1 MTAQDRRN
9 RAGAM
14 LRVLLADASAGVLVA
29 EPDGAIRRVNE
40 TLRQMLASGVA
51 LAAGADMGGIF
62 AAAGRAGTRQALL
75 EILASET
82 PRTISGRLETGTD
95 DPHHGVAITA
105 LPFPGEAGEAARLV
119 LRIVDTTAQRRMAAQ
134 LAHGQKLQALG
145 QLAGGIA
152 HDFNNLLTAV
162 LGATEQIRGRA
173 SVDAE
178 TMEDAAQIARAAE
191 RGAALVRKLLAF
203 GRQQTLQPKVIAI
216 NAAIRDIAAMLR
228 PMLGG
233 AIRLE
238 LELDAAEP
246 LARVDPTQLDQV
258 LLNLAMNARQAMADK
273 GRLTLHSGHVALYRP
288 LTRGAET
295 IPPGSYVMVEVRD
308 TGCGIPPEA
317 LAHIFEPFFT
327 TRRGAG
333 GTGLGLA
340 TVHGIVRQSHG
351 FLTVDSLVGRGTS
364 MRIYLPRHA
373 GPADPVAS
381 AAPETA
387 PTMDIGGAAR
397 AVLLVDDEAMLRDLM
412 ARVLRQVGWTVLTAD
427 SAESALEMVESG
439 AADELA
445 AVISDVVMPGQDGP
459 ALVRVLRARWPG
471 LPAILVSGYAEERL
485 RVTMAGEGIYFLPKP
500 YGAKD
505 LLALLRRIIDRPVGA
520 TKGSASAE
528 A

>member
-1 MTAQDRRN
+1 MTARERRS

-40 TLRQMLASGVA
+40 TLRQMLASGVP

-162 LGATEQIRGRA
+162 LAAAEQIRARDG
-173 SVDAE
+173 VDAE

-228 PMLGG
+228 PMLGV
-233 AIRLE
+233 AIE
-238 LELDAAEP
+238 LVLDLDAEEP

-258 LLNLAMNARQAMADK
+258 LMNLAMNARQAMADG

-327 TRRGAG
+327 TRRNAG

-351 FLTVDSLVGRGTS
+351 FLTVDSLVGQGTS

-373 GPADPVAS
+373 GPADAAAEAPPMQAGDVA
-381 AAPETA
+381 AAS
-387 PTMDIGGAAR
+387 R
-397 AVLLVDDEAMLRDLM
+397 VVLLVDDEAMLRDLM
-412 ARVLRQVGWTVLTAD
+412 ARALRRGGWRVLTAD
-427 SAESALEMVESG
+427 SAESVLEMVESG
-439 AADELA
+439 AVDGLA
-445 AVISDVVMPGQDGP
+445 AVVSDVVMPGQDGP
-459 ALVRVLRARWPG
+459 ALVRALRGRWPG

-485 RVTMAGEGIYFLPKP
+485 RVAMAGEGIYFLPKP

-505 LLALLRRIIDRPVGA
+505 LLALLARMTG
-520 TKGSASAE
+520 AE
-528 A
+528 AGAIRPEA

>member
-1 MTAQDRRN
+1 VTARERRN
-9 RAGAM
+9 QSGKM
-14 LRVLLADASAGVLVA
+14 LRVLLADSSAGVLIA
-29 EPDGAIRRVNE
+29 EPDGTIRRANE

-51 LAAGADMGGIF
+51 LGAGADMGGIF

-82 PRTISGRLETGTD
+82 PRTISGRLQTGTD
-95 DPHHGVAITA
+95 DPYHGVAITA
-105 LPFPGEAGEAARLV
+105 LPFPGEAGQPARLV

-162 LGATEQIRGRA
+162 LAAAEQIRARDG
-173 SVDAE
+173 VDAA
-178 TMEDAAQIARAAE
+178 TAEDAAQIVRAGE

-203 GRQQTLQPKVIAI
+203 GRQQTLLPRVIAI
-216 NAAIRDIAAMLR
+216 NAAIRDMASMLR

-233 AIRLE
+233 TIELRLD
-238 LELDAAEP
+238 LDTDEP

-258 LLNLAMNARQAMADK
+258 LLNLAMNARQAMPA
-273 GRLTLHSGHVALYRP
+273 GGQLILHSGHVVLYRP
-288 LTRGAET
+288 LARGAET

-308 TGCGIPPEA
+308 NGCGIPPQL

-327 TRRGAG
+327 TRRGNG

-351 FLTVDSLVGRGTS
+351 FLTVDSTVGQGTS

-373 GPADPVAS
+373 GPVDQVAIS
-381 AAPETA
+381 AAAA
-387 PTMDIGGAAR
+387 PPPAR
-397 AVLLVDDEAMLRDLM
+397 SVLLVDDEAMLRDLM
-412 ARVLRQVGWTVLTAD
+412 ARALRQAGWTVLTAD
-427 SAESALEMVESG
+427 SAESAMETAESG
-439 AADELA
+439 TAGSLA

-459 ALVRVLRARWPG
+459 ALVRALRARWPR

-485 RVTMAGEGIYFLPKP
+485 RVAMDGEGIHFLPKP

-505 LLALLRRIIDRPVGA
+505 LLALLARITGTGTGTASHAVRP
-520 TKGSASAE
+520 E